1 MDLLNDTMYFLN
13 EVYYNFRKHGMY
25 VPVNASGKLFT
36 YYSLNDSE
44 KEDLIVYIN
53 KNYSIELVF
62 RSEFEELKKS
72 FKVDDSNMKLEINGD
87 EKIQRIANIVD
98 DYYITA
104 DYKRFLENFL
114 NELEEKKELKK

>member
-13 EVYYNFRKHGMY
+13 EVYYNLRKHGMY
-25 VPVNASGKLFT
+25 VPVNATGKLFT

-72 FKVDDSNMKLEINGD
+72 FKVDDRNIKLEINDD

-104 DYKRFLENFL
+104 DYKRFLEKFL

>member
-62 RSEFEELKKS
+62 
-72 FKVDDSNMKLEINGD
+72 
-87 EKIQRIANIVD
+87 
-98 DYYITA
+98 
-104 DYKRFLENFL
+104 
-114 NELEEKKELKK
+114 

>member
-1 MDLLNDTMYFLN
+1 MGLLNDIMYFLN

-25 VPVNASGKLFT
+25 VPVNATGKLFS
-36 YYSLNDSE
+36 YYSLDDSK
-44 KEDLIVYIN
+44 KEDLIIYIN

-72 FKVDDSNMKLEINGD
+72 FKVDDRNMKLEINDD

-98 DYYITA
+98 DYYVVA
-104 DYKRFLENFL
+104 DYKRFLEDFL

>member
-13 EVYYNFRKHGMY
+13 EAYYNFRKHGMY
-25 VPVNASGKLFT
+25 VPVNATGMLFT

-72 FKVDDSNMKLEINGD
+72 FKVDDRNIKLEINDD